1 MEFNNFSNQSIKDF
15 LEWSTNL
22 NKKNIC
28 EDFIDESELN
38 DVYIIFNVNGI
49 QDDYYDIP
57 LKNFDN
63 IKEDLIYALQ
73 SEFEFIDEDL
83 NPIIPNEM
91 DYTSEDVLYFID
103 IYIENRETGLKI
115 LYGTYYSDG
124 FEEKYEIIN
133 DEY

>member
-63 IKEDLIYALQ
+63 IKEDLMYALQ

-91 DYTSEDVLYFID
+91 DYTGEDVLYFID

-124 FEEKYEIIN
+124 FEEKYNI
-133 DEY
+133 